1 MNDNRATNT
10 SNISGDL
17 SVPVDVSVDSV
28 SSVERHPNLT
38 LLETGQN
45 PGDLLRNAREKAG
58 LSLQDICAQTKI
70 NERLLLA
77 IESGDVDNMPPET
90 FAKAFIKSYCKALHM
105 DSLPVIL
112 SFGFSEG
119 SIAAKVVSEA
129 QVDMT
134 RIEAQEP
141 KMPKE
146 SRRLNTLSFDKKPT
160 RSIGYVI
167 VLLALGLLAAF
178 YLPAF
183 LNGGADKPAS
193 VADSS
198 TLPTEA
204 PSASEPQAVEA
215 PSTPLPE
222 DVAGNSASAPEVQ
235 GAGTPDPAAPFPALQ
250 PQAQAPAPQ
259 APVQPEAPV
268 PSASAPAMV
277 VPGKIA
283 VLKLTFDAPSWI
295 TVKDS
300 TDQVLI
306 SKLQESGGSF
316 ELKGQA
322 PFKVIIGDAKVVKI
336 LNNGKPVDL
345 LSAARQG
352 KVARLTIQ

>member
-10 SNISGDL
+10 SDISGDL
-17 SVPVDVSVDSV
+17 SLSVDVSDSV

-45 PGDLLRNAREKAG
+45 PGDLLRHAREKAG

-77 IESGDVDNMPPET
+77 IESGDVENMPPET

-119 SIAAKVVSEA
+119 SVATKVVSDA
-129 QVDMT
+129 QVEMT
-134 RIEAQEP
+134 RIEASEP

-146 SRRLNTLSFDKKPT
+146 SRRLNTLSFDKKPS
-160 RSIGYVI
+160 RSLGYVI
-167 VLLALGLLAAF
+167 ALLALGLLAAF

-183 LNGGADKPAS
+183 LNGAADKPAA
-193 VADSS
+193 VADTTAPSEMPNAS
-198 TLPTEA
+198 EPVALEA
-204 PSASEPQAVEA
+204 PSM
-215 PSTPLPE
+215 PLPE
-222 DVAGNSASAPEVQ
+222 DVAGGSADTPESSAAV
-235 GAGTPDPAAPFPALQ
+235 TPDPAAPFPALQ
-250 PQAQAPAPQ
+250 PQAQAPAQQ
-259 APVQPEAPV
+259 APVPSEPQV
-268 PSASAPAMV
+268 PSASAPAAAV
-277 VPGKIA
+277 HGKVA

-295 TVKDS
+295 TVKDA
-300 TDQVLI
+300 TDQVLV

-322 PFKVIIGDAKVVKI
+322 PFKVIVGDAKVVKI

-345 LSAARQG
+345 LSSARQG